1 MIEADKKRDQIL
13 EKAVMRFAHFGIQKT
28 TMNEI
33 ADDLSM
39 SKPSVYYYFPD
50 KISLVMAVINRI
62 ISEYQDRLA
71 ELFSRS
77 ENLHDAIFS
86 MLDLRREFF
95 QKYFMLHLGDQ
106 VDLHL
111 AKQEFRESII
121 EIRNKEIELVKEVF
135 ERAVQSGSIKIE
147 DATDTAALFLDTL
160 AGINIC
166 VMGRQ
171 ERQLVPDNKGFDE
184 VLAKQKQLAE
194 IFLRGLE

>member
-95 QKYFMLHLGDQ
+95 QKYFKIL
-106 VDLHL
+106 
-111 AKQEFRESII
+111 ESLT
-121 EIRNKEIELVKEVF
+121 EASYYSPN
-135 ERAVQSGSIKIE
+135 QG
-147 DATDTAALFLDTL
+147 
-160 AGINIC
+160 C
-166 VMGRQ
+166 
-171 ERQLVPDNKGFDE
+171 
-184 VLAKQKQLAE
+184 
-194 IFLRGLE
+194 